1 MYLHEWNCV
10 DNCPEG
16 FYHDNKNCL
25 KCHDNCQA
33 CSRGVEKSNGVE
45 NQNCD
50 SCKNDL
56 YLIKVN
62 GYDKNCT
69 NECPNN
75 TILLEGKYCIL
86 KEKEKEKKEQ
96 KDNSLILNIFKIIIG
111 SCLLLFS
118 IYIYIKLCR
127 NKKSDYESI
136 SEISSEL
143 GDEIIPK

>member
-16 FYHDNKNCL
+16 FYHGNKNCS
-25 KCHDNCQA
+25 KCHDNCQT
-33 CSRGVEKSNGVE
+33 CSRGVERSHGVE

-56 YLIKVN
+56 YLIKVD

-69 NECPNN
+69 NDCPNN
-75 TILLEGKYCIL
+75 TILIEAKYCIL
-86 KEKEKEKKEQ
+86 KEKEKKEQ
-96 KDNSLILNIFKIIIG
+96 KKENSFILNIFKIIIG
-111 SCLLLFS
+111 AFLLLFS

-127 NKKSDYESI
+127 TKNSDYELI
-136 SEISSEL
+136 GEISSEL
-143 GDEIIPK
+143 GDNIIPR